1 LAKVASGTPGWT
13 DVRRRGEG
21 HVGFLDDAKDRL
33 EDAMDGQGDDG
44 GDNPSSSSPD
54 PDAGGDPKEGGQPT
68 GPTGPA
74 DPTEPTDPSEP
85 AAPTGPT
92 GTGVP
97 GGGGHRPETDPDDAD
112 ASGSDAGPGERA

>member
-1 LAKVASGTPGWT
+1 LAKVATGTPKRT
-13 DVRRRGEG
+13 DVGRRGEG
-21 HVGFLDDAKDRL
+21 HVGFLDDAKNKL
-33 EDAMDGQGDDG
+33 EDAVDGQRDDG
-44 GDNPSSSSPD
+44 ADNPTSGSPNL
-54 PDAGGDPKEGGQPT
+54 ATGGDPSEGDQPT
-68 GPTGPA
+68 GPTGPD

-112 ASGSDAGPGERA
+112 GSGSDAGPGERP